1 MGSVVVKVGH
11 VQPVWAG
18 HPWVFAQ
25 AVERIEGGAV
35 AGDDVE
41 VLDPRGNSLGRG
53 LYSPGSAIP
62 VRIYT
67 RDRNRPI
74 DAALFGER
82 IERALSRRQAV
93 GLPAADTDACRLVHG
108 EGDDLPGVIVDRFGD
123 TLSIQL
129 GTIGVKRR
137 EAALLDALSRLS
149 PRAIV
154 DRTPERTAR
163 SEGFEPGSGVVRGD
177 TGLAAFEFRE
187 RGLSFRIPLELG
199 QKTGFYLDQRPL
211 RARVEELARG

>member
-1 MGSVVVKVGH
+1 VGAVIVKVGH

-25 AVERIEGGAV
+25 AVERVEGGVA

-67 RDRNRPI
+67 RDRARPI
-74 DAALFGER
+74 DAALFAER
-82 IERALSRRQAV
+82 IARAIERRKTC
-93 GLPAADTDACRLVHG
+93 GLPSDATNAFRLVHG

-123 TLSIQL
+123 TLSVQL

-137 EAALLDALSRLS
+137 ESALFDALARLN

-154 DRTPERTAR
+154 DRTPRASKQAAAWSKATAAWLPSSSGSAGSLSASR
-163 SEGFEPGSGVVRGD
+163 SSSGRRRDFISTSGRSAPG
-177 TGLAAFEFRE
+177 
-187 RGLSFRIPLELG
+187 
-199 QKTGFYLDQRPL
+199 
-211 RARVEELARG
+211 